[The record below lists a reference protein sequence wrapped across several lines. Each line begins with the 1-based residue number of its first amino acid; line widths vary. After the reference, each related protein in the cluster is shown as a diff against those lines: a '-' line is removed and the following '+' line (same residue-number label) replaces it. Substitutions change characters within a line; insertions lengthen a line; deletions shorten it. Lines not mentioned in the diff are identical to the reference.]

1 MKVCRI
7 PFLSLL
13 LVVSISSHAQTPQ
26 IQSLRVQSAWGG
38 LGKPAHSDFSIQR
51 QGNSYSAEGRAVPS
65 DSLNALMSAI
75 QEAPLGIPTAA
86 NLGITAQW
94 LQEHAD
100 QAGGHASRL
109 YYKDG
114 LPEQKALFRE
124 AFKDQRT
131 LPSRVKQV
139 YESFHTD
146 DYPHMQAQLVLQNGA
161 QVTLTSDS
169 QNPYMLPW
177 CVTANGATT
186 KTYNAD
192 VSRALFDLLPRKF
205 DNRERLTDEPDSSLG
220 LLSMLGEE
228 TASTVERR
236 WELMGAQHASA
247 DALAVLRSAYE
258 VRSATVDSYHDLAF
272 GKAWDGGEPHE
283 ENLHAALWRQGFPK
297 GFTVTAILLRQTGDT
312 EGASE
317 LLKRAPIYENV
328 VFSVPWLDAYFKD
341 HPQEHASLFYVHG
354 ESVTDK
360 AMHVFAADMK
370 AAGRNDL
377 VTRVRSVQ
385 HQAALFESGHGD
397 YWIILPDKTAILWRW
412 ESLDHILKWKVN
424 EFPAHECTDYRT
436 VSGGCAGVVISPDGV
451 PESTHINQTS
461 SAEATPR

>member
-1 MKVCRI
+1 
-7 PFLSLL
+7 
-13 LVVSISSHAQTPQ
+13 
-26 IQSLRVQSAWGG
+26 
-38 LGKPAHSDFSIQR
+38 
-51 QGNSYSAEGRAVPS
+51 
-65 DSLNALMSAI
+65 
-75 QEAPLGIPTAA
+75 
-86 NLGITAQW
+86 
-94 LQEHAD
+94 
-100 QAGGHASRL
+100 
-109 YYKDG
+109 
-114 LPEQKALFRE
+114 
-124 AFKDQRT
+124 
-131 LPSRVKQV
+131 VKQV

-146 DYPHMQAQLVLQNGA
+146 DYPHMRAQLVVQNGT
-161 QVTLTSDS
+161 QVTLTTDS

-177 CVTANGATT
+177 CVTANGTTT
-186 KTYNAD
+186 KTYNANI
-192 VSRALFDLLPRKF
+192 SRALFALLPPKF
-205 DNRERLTDEPDSSLG
+205 DNRERLTDEPG

-236 WELMGAQHASA
+236 WELMGTQHASA
-247 DALAVLRSAYE
+247 DALAILRSAYE
-258 VRSATVDSYHDLAF
+258 VRSATVNSYHDLAF

-283 ENLHAALWRQGFPK
+283 ENLHAALWRRGFPK
-297 GFTVTAILLRQTGDT
+297 GFTVTAILLRQNGDT

-317 LLKRAPIYENV
+317 LLKRAPIYEDV
-328 VFSVPWLDAYFKD
+328 VFSVPWLDAYFKS
-341 HPQEHASLFYVHG
+341 HPQEPAWLFYVHG

-451 PESTHINQTS
+451 LGSTHTK
-461 SAEATPR
+461 